1 MRQLHCHQVRS
12 AAHQGALLAGL
23 LTYVPTQSP
32 RALPYVF
39 HARALAAA
47 AAAGAIASANA
58 NPSLSFLYFPPG
70 SYHIA
75 SPVTITKPIIM
86 GMWWVA
92 LQGRVGPCCNDF

>member
-1 MRQLHCHQVRS
+1 MRQLHCHHVRS
-12 AAHQGALLAGL
+12 GAHQGALLAGL

-32 RALPYVF
+32 GALPYVF
-39 HARALAAA
+39 HTRAL

-86 GMWWVA
+86 GMWWWVA
-92 LQGRVGPCCNDF
+92 FQGRVGPCCNDF